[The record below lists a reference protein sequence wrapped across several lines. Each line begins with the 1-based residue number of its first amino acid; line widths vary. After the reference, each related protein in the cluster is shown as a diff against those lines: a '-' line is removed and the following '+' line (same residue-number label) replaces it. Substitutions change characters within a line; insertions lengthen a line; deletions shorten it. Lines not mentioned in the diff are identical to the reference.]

1 MKYIKKYNWKLIIIL
16 ALFILGLYSYLK
28 SENIIE
34 NMENNDVN
42 NETNASAKKS
52 LLNNKR
58 CPNMLIEKDGEIYLY
73 NSELDTVPGVNPIKF
88 DGLEDYSEFVE
99 WQKSQN
105 LDCPVLY
112 LQYTTDTQNNDLIQ
126 IKPSFFE
133 NNGGT
138 PSQKIVPGL

>member
-1 MKYIKKYNWKLIIIL
+1 
-16 ALFILGLYSYLK
+16 
-28 SENIIE
+28 
-34 NMENNDVN
+34 MENNNVN

-52 LLNNKR
+52 FLNNKR

-73 NSELDTVPGVNPIKF
+73 NSELDSVPGVNPIKF
-88 DGLEDYSEFVE
+88 DGLEDYAEFVE

-126 IKPSFFE
+126 IKPSF
-133 NNGGT
+133 
-138 PSQKIVPGL
+138 